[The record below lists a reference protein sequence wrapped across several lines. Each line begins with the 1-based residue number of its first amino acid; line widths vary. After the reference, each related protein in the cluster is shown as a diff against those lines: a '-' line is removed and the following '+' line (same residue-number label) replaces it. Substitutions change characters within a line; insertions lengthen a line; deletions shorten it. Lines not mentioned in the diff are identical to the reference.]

1 MSDRPG
7 VDTVRPE
14 TDPLTTTTKKSMH
27 CPSQAILEAGPTCFP
42 FGVTGL
48 VIVRSLFVTKKLT
61 TIVTS
66 GLLFLMLA
74 ADNVAAYYLP
84 FLQEIPE
91 GSVGVF
97 RNGDQLYDGVYTS
110 GVYPVWPSDELLLVS
125 ILPETAIITAGTC
138 LTADGVSVE
147 FGAITVAY
155 RVLEGG
161 VWMLV
166 ELFGVDFVAPLIDK
180 PVQQGLADW
189 CANMTAEDV
198 FLEKNGLL
206 KQHLMDYLT
215 HHLNVVQGW
224 QKTGLLI
231 TGLEISHPSVPDE
244 VIDRLLKR
252 RVGQEPLAAEDLAG
266 NVEAVV
272 VPEASY
278 EEGKVASDAVL
289 SGGFD
294 LPEQSGFEQRHGD
307 DTSLPQGHLV
317 TDPPESQDRLVTDD
331 LAIDPEPSLIQD
343 DGTDLAAEQMD
354 FSEQDDS
361 VFAEVQQDRQQS
373 KPVSKSLWKN
383 NSSRLY
389 LGW

>member
-1 MSDRPG
+1 M
-7 VDTVRPE
+7 
-14 TDPLTTTTKKSMH
+14 
-27 CPSQAILEAGPTCFP
+27 
-42 FGVTGL
+42 L
-48 VIVRSLFVTKKLT
+48 V
-61 TIVTS
+61 
-66 GLLFLMLA
+66 A
-74 ADNVAAYYLP
+74 NNVAAYYLP
-84 FLQEIPE
+84 FLHEIPE
-91 GSVGVF
+91 GSVGIF

-125 ILPETAIITAGTC
+125 ILPEKAIVRASTC
-138 LTADGVSVE
+138 LTADGLNVE

-166 ELFGVDFVAPLIDK
+166 ELFGVDFVAPLIEK
-180 PVQQGLADW
+180 PLQQGLADW

-215 HHLNVVQGW
+215 NHLNVVQGW

-231 TGLEISHPSVPDE
+231 TGLELSHPSVPDA

-252 RVGQEPLAAEDLAG
+252 SVVQERDGESSQANVGAG
-266 NVEAVV
+266 DVL
-272 VPEASY
+272 EASY
-278 EEGKVASDAVL
+278 DEDKVASDAVL
-289 SGGFD
+289 SGGFS
-294 LPEQSGFEQRHGD
+294 LPELEQHDGD
-307 DTSLPQGHLV
+307 DTSLPLGHLV
-317 TDPPESQDRLVTDD
+317 TDENQVDRLVTPVAD
-331 LAIDPEPSLIQD
+331 LAIEPPSIQD
-343 DGTDLAAEQMD
+343 NGTDLAAEQMD
-354 FSEQDDS
+354 FPAEDDP
-361 VFAEVQQDRQQS
+361 VQDRPQS

>member
-1 MSDRPG
+1 
-7 VDTVRPE
+7 
-14 TDPLTTTTKKSMH
+14 
-27 CPSQAILEAGPTCFP
+27 
-42 FGVTGL
+42 
-48 VIVRSLFVTKKLT
+48 
-61 TIVTS
+61 
-66 GLLFLMLA
+66 MLA

-91 GSVGVF
+91 GSVGIF

-125 ILPETAIITAGTC
+125 VLPETAIVRSSTC

-147 FGAITVAY
+147 FGAITVTY

-166 ELFGVDFVAPLIDK
+166 ELFGGDFVAPLIDK

-252 RVGQEPLAAEDLAG
+252 RVVQEPLAAEDLAG
-266 NVEAVV
+266 DGAPSQANVGAVV
-272 VPEASY
+272 VPEASDQ
-278 EEGKVASDAVL
+278 ESKVASDAVL
-289 SGGFD
+289 SGGFG
-294 LPEQSGFEQRHGD
+294 LSEQSGLEQHNGD
-307 DTSLPQGHLV
+307 DTSLPLGQLV
-317 TDPPESQDRLVTDD
+317 TDPPESQSATPDKLVTDD
-331 LAIDPEPSLIQD
+331 LAIDPEPSLIRD
-343 DGTDLAAEQMD
+343 DGTDLAAEQRD

-361 VFAEVQQDRQQS
+361 VFAEVPQDRQQG

-389 LGW
+389 LGWSEKAGSGKIRQHSPNTGFCCIKKQYSNHCLPDCFACDCSSPKSPALGGPLPTS

>member
-1 MSDRPG
+1 
-7 VDTVRPE
+7 
-14 TDPLTTTTKKSMH
+14 
-27 CPSQAILEAGPTCFP
+27 
-42 FGVTGL
+42 
-48 VIVRSLFVTKKLT
+48 
-61 TIVTS
+61 
-66 GLLFLMLA
+66 MLA

-91 GSVGVF
+91 GSVGIF

-125 ILPETAIITAGTC
+125 VLPETAIVRSSTC

-147 FGAITVAY
+147 FGAITVTY

-166 ELFGVDFVAPLIDK
+166 ELFGGDFVAPLIDK

-252 RVGQEPLAAEDLAG
+252 RVVQEPLAAEDLAG
-266 NVEAVV
+266 DGAPSQANVGAVV
-272 VPEASY
+272 VPEASDQ
-278 EEGKVASDAVL
+278 ESKVASDAVL
-289 SGGFD
+289 SGGFG
-294 LPEQSGFEQRHGD
+294 LSEQSGLEQHNGD
-307 DTSLPQGHLV
+307 DTSLPLGQLV
-317 TDPPESQDRLVTDD
+317 TDPPESQSATPDKLVTDD
-331 LAIDPEPSLIQD
+331 LAIDPEPSLIRD
-343 DGTDLAAEQMD
+343 DGTDLAAEQRD

-361 VFAEVQQDRQQS
+361 VFAEVPQDRQQG